1 MIIIRH
7 STLSTTSQVSTH
19 ITFSLLFFDRR
30 LWLGVLCAYEALVD
44 IFLFSHRR
52 VPHSLARRT
61 LDRSETLSIVEEIY
75 DFS

>member
-19 ITFSLLFFDRR
+19 IAVSLLFFDRR

-44 IFLFSHRR
+44 IFSFFSSSCASFSRT
-52 VPHSLARRT
+52 PHVGSVRDVV
-61 LDRSETLSIVEEIY
+61 DR
-75 DFS
+75 